1 MESFMREFMTVGI
14 AASSMFFAE
23 YDARAQELTL
33 DQLIQDNIQAVGG
46 KAAIE
51 AVQSIQFDLQIV
63 GAGFEANAIYYAARP
78 GRMRID
84 LTAEGKRVYV
94 EAFDGRRAWQWRGKG
109 EPIEESETASAA
121 LRHGIEL
128 PGKLFGLH
136 EVQRRGNKLELVG
149 RELVD
154 QVDYHVVR
162 LTFSD
167 GVTTKLY
174 FDPKSWLII
183 LRRDVRPLHPDIDPT
198 PTTIE
203 TRMSDFRKVGNLI
216 FSFAS
221 TDTDLKIGKV
231 LETTAV
237 REIKLN
243 PPVATDFFDRL
254 ESAH

>member
-1 MESFMREFMTVGI
+1 MREFVIVGI
-14 AASSMFFAE
+14 ALGGLFFAE
-23 YDARAQELTL
+23 CGARAQELTL
-33 DQLIQDNIQAVGG
+33 DQLIQHNVQAVGG

-51 AVQSIQFDLQIV
+51 AVQSIRFDLQIV
-63 GAGFEANAIYYAARP
+63 GAGFEANATYYAARP

-84 LTAEGKRVYV
+84 LTAEGKRVYA
-94 EAFDGRRAWQWRGKG
+94 EAFDGKRAWQWKGKG
-109 EPIEESETASAA
+109 EPIEESKTASAA

-128 PGKLFGLH
+128 PGKIFGLH
-136 EVQRRGNKLELVG
+136 EVQRRGHKLELVG

-154 QVDYHVVR
+154 QVNYDVVR

-174 FDPKSWLII
+174 FDPKSWLMI

-198 PTTIE
+198 PTTIA

-221 TDTDLKIGKV
+221 TDTDLETGKV
-231 LETTAV
+231 LETTKV
-237 REIKLN
+237 REIRLN
-243 PPVATDFFDRL
+243 PPVAVDFFDRL

>member
-1 MESFMREFMTVGI
+1 MREFVTVGI
-14 AASSMFFAE
+14 AASSLFFAE
-23 YDARAQELTL
+23 CDARAQELTL
-33 DQLIQDNIQAVGG
+33 HQLIQHNVEAVGG
-46 KAAIE
+46 EAAIE
-51 AVQSIQFDLQIV
+51 AVQSIRFDLRIV
-63 GAGFEANAIYYAARP
+63 GAGFEANATYYAARP

-84 LTAEGKRVYV
+84 LTAEGKRVYA
-94 EAFDGRRAWQWRGKG
+94 EAFDGKRAWQGKGKG

-136 EVQRRGNKLELVG
+136 ELQRRGHKLELVG

-154 QVDYHVVR
+154 QINYHVVR

-167 GVTTKLY
+167 GVTTKCY
-174 FDPKSWLII
+174 FDPKSWLMI

-203 TRMSDFRKVGNLI
+203 NRMSDFRKVGNLL

-221 TDTDLKIGKV
+221 TDTDLKTGKV
-231 LETTAV
+231 LETTKV
-237 REIKLN
+237 QEIRLN
-243 PPVATDFFDRL
+243 PPVAMDFIDRL
-254 ESAH
+254 GSPH